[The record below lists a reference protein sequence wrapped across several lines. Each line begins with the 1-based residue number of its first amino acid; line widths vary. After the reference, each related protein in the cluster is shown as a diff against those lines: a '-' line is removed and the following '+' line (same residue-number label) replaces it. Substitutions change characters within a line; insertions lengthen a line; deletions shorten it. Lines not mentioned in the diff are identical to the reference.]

1 MKKKTWLW
9 LLISFL
15 FLITVFYINWQKFG
29 ISNASAD
36 ILSKQEAQ
44 NLVRER
50 YQGKINQIKLA
61 DGQYHIEFEK
71 QDHFY
76 RIKLDAVSGKVL
88 SFTQTGTKSPPLN
101 PPPVPT
107 LSEEE
112 IIKIILS
119 AADGTLTSLEK
130 IVNGDQTI
138 YKAEVKKGNKQ
149 TSLTVDASTGKILS
163 SNSTTIKE
171 SSKKLTEAEAKKIAQ
186 KQVSGSVDHIWLE
199 SNGKA
204 TYYLVKIKTND
215 NREAI
220 VQIHAITGNVMS
232 VSWDDHGNDDS
243 EKNDD
248 SKKRSTDDDKNDDN
262 SKNRSK
268 DDKKEDDD

>member
-15 FLITVFYINWQKFG
+15 FMITVFYISWQKFG

-44 NLVRER
+44 NLIRER
-50 YQGKINQIKLA
+50 YQGEINQIKLA

-101 PPPVPT
+101 PSPVPT
-107 LSEEE
+107 LSEGE
-112 IIKIILS
+112 IKKIILS

-204 TYYLVKIKTND
+204 TYYLVKIKIND

-248 SKKRSTDDDKNDDN
+248 SKKRSTDDDKNDD